1 MPGGQEDQADYD
13 QGAGQADPDAGDTP
27 VVSEAEDP
35 GDWHA
40 QEPVAGEVGQGG
52 GARVAKSAQGA
63 GGNYLEAVEDFEKGG
78 NAQECGAG
86 GDDGGLGRV
95 EARDPTGDEG

>member
-1 MPGGQEDQADYD
+1 MPGGQEDQADCD

-40 QEPVAGEVGQGG
+40 EEPVACQVGQGRG
-52 GARVAKSAQGA
+52 TRVAKSAQGA
-63 GGNYLEAVEDFEKGG
+63 GGDYLEAVEDFEEGG
-78 NAQECGAG
+78 DAQEGGAG
-86 GDDGGLGRV
+86 GDGGCRG
-95 EARDPTGDEG
+95 ARSSGG